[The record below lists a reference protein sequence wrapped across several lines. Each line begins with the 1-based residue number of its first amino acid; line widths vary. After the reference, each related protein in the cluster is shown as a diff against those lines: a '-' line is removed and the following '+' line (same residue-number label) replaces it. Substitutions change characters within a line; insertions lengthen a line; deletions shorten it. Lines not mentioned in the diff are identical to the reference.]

1 MKRKIY
7 TVDRERMSELK
18 KHGYRQLTKCYFKEL
33 GEYWVIRIDKQT
45 GELICRN
52 LMHGKRKRFYIHR
65 LVAEL
70 YISNPD
76 NKPYVNHI
84 DGNPKNNRCENLEWC
99 TPLENVEHASK
110 ILGVMQQYKKSN
122 LKKQRAVKQIDVV
135 TQKVVGVY
143 ESIREAERQTGI
155 KSSYIS
161 QICRGKFKQCF
172 GYSWCYVEELK
183 GE

>member
-1 MKRKIY
+1 MKLIPNFENYSITMSGRVINNITKKCKKPSDNRSGKGY
-7 TVDRERMSELK
+7 LYVDL
-18 KHGYRQLTKCYFKEL
+18 Y
-33 GEYWVIRIDKQT
+33 
-45 GELICRN
+45 N
-52 LMHGKRKRFYIHR
+52 NGKRKRFYIHR

-70 YISNPD
+70 YIPNPD

-84 DGNPKNNRCENLEWC
+84 DGNTKNNRCENLEWC
-99 TPLENVEHASK
+99 TPFENVEHASK

-122 LKKQRAVKQIDVV
+122 FKKQRAVKQIDVV
-135 TQKVVGVY
+135 TQKVVGMY

-172 GYSWCYVEELK
+172 GYSWCYVEEV